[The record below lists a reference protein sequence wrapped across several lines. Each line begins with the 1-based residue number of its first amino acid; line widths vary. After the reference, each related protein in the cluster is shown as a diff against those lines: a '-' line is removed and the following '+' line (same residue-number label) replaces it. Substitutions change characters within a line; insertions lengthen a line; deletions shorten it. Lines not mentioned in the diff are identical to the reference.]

1 MDWQQDGPSQKGADQ
16 TNNGEHSEESQEEER
31 VDRAIVEDVIIVDS
45 QERLDPVKQ
54 SIGERGSRAPA
65 SGRLAKMT
73 THGVGRAVP
82 RVTRTRAVAETKKF
96 AVRKRAG
103 IWRGGQGI
111 GRGRRSSI

>member
-73 THGVGRAVP
+73 THGVGQGSSSCHTYSGCR
-82 RVTRTRAVAETKKF
+82 RDEK
-96 AVRKRAG
+96 VRGA
-103 IWRGGQGI
+103 
-111 GRGRRSSI
+111 